1 MCQTMLIRASC
12 SKCLLSGLEVC
23 QLLCRVLGTITVAD
37 RTIGT
42 ILCVLSFISYTNLM
56 DLAVSVRYSD
66 QAIGWYTNESGSSIA
81 GKCLVI
87 FFFLQIVQTG
97 FDALPTS
104 CSVGTGNF
112 TWGCNQTTLLHAVT
126 KLGI

>member
-1 MCQTMLIRASC
+1 MLIRASC

-87 FFFLQIVQTG
+87 FFFSKSSRPALMPSQPPVQWVPVT
-97 FDALPTS
+97 LP
-104 CSVGTGNF
+104 GAAIR
-112 TWGCNQTTLLHAVT
+112 LLSSMQ
-126 KLGI
+126 